1 MIISLVVAA
10 ARNGVIGY
18 QGKMPWHLP
27 ADLKH
32 FKNVT
37 WGLPIIMGRKTFES
51 LGKPLPGRQNI
62 VITRQ
67 PDFSPEGVFAVSNP
81 AEALEVAKRFDINE
95 VCVIGG
101 GEIYQ
106 LFYEQSNRIH
116 LTRIQADFE
125 GDTYFTRMDPSQWSL
140 TTQLNYA
147 ADDKNKVDLV
157 FEQWDRI

>member
-37 WGLPIIMGRKTFES
+37 WGLPIIMGRKTYES

-62 VITRQ
+62 VITRRA
-67 PDFSPEGVFAVSNP
+67 DFKPEGVYCAGSSM
-81 AEALEVAKRFDINE
+81 EALKLAQGFDVKE

-106 LFYEQSNRIH
+106 LFQEQAHRIH

-125 GDTYFTRMDPSQWSL
+125 GDTYFRHLDTSRWGL
-140 TTQLNYA
+140 TGQLHYP
-147 ADDKNKVDLV
+147 ADEKNKIDLV